1 MNCRFKVFMVFV
13 FMAFSNGEES
23 LEVCKQKLTEERELY
38 KNDKAR
44 LKLHLQK
51 TRHNVRVYQRMVQVM
66 VDISTTWS
74 FFTPK
79 IKLNDMTHM
88 AHI

>member
-13 FMAFSNGEES
+13 FMSFSNGEES
-23 LEVCKQKLTEERELY
+23 LEVCKQKLTEERELH

-66 VDISTTWS
+66 VKTAH
-74 FFTPK
+74 PAR
-79 IKLNDMTHM
+79 LNLEILTSYF
-88 AHI
+88 I